1 MTSVVAQEASAENE
15 DYEYFELKRLIF
27 FTLWSL
33 VFEIVL
39 TVAVQI
45 FSGSLALGAV
55 LIDSAA
61 SMLLHIFNM
70 ISVGI
75 ILRRNAFS
83 HPYGTGKLENF
94 AGFLYAV
101 ATVPGGLWIIF
112 SAYNNYL
119 NPPQNVYLG
128 PATVCTLVFIIRAYW
143 LYGIAKRIV
152 QRYPQSSPMTI
163 TYFVGMR
170 VTTISSVMLFAGMLI
185 GYSMSFTKHAAAVIY
200 FDIAIASVIGLYML
214 YTGISILISNF
225 KSLVDM
231 PLPEPDQFK
240 ILQAL
245 TAHFE
250 DYEGIGNV
258 YSQLSGST
266 RLVQIE
272 LYVKAELTARDIND
286 LSAAIEKR
294 LKEQFGKL
302 VFHLIPLVRE
312 NA

>member
-27 FTLWSL
+27 LTLWSL

-70 ISVGI
+70 ISIGI

-94 AGFLYAV
+94 AGFLYSI
-101 ATVPGGLWIIF
+101 ATIPGGIWIIF

-119 NPPQNVYLG
+119 NPPQNVNLG
-128 PATVCTLVFIIRAYW
+128 LATVSTIFYIIRAYW
-143 LYGIAKRIV
+143 LYGIARRIV
-152 QRYPQSSPMTI
+152 QRYPQSSPMTMS
-163 TYFVGMR
+163 YLVGMR
-170 VTTISSVMLFAGMLI
+170 VTTISSVMLFAGLLI